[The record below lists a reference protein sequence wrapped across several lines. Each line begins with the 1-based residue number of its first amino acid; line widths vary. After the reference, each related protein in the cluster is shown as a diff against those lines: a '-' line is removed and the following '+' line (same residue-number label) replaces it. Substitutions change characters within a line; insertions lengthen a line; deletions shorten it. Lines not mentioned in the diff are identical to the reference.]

1 MAADSEAGIKEKDF
15 IVINGEKFRKDEVN
29 ISQLVIEEL
38 KEKPFLNYRYFV
50 HKYGISKQRVDT
62 IVYLARK
69 KGIELRPNRKPWTR
83 KQQGN
88 HENLTNKGRDGSAK
102 KP

>member
-1 MAADSEAGIKEKDF
+1 MTQENMEKKDYI
-15 IVINGEKFRKDEVN
+15 IVNGEKFRKDEVN
-29 ISQLVIEEL
+29 ISQIVIEEL
-38 KEKPFLNYRYFV
+38 REKPFLNYRYFV
-50 HKYGISKQRVDT
+50 RKYGISKQRVDT

-88 HENLTNKGRDGSAK
+88 QENLTRKGRDGSAK
-102 KP
+102 TS

>member
-38 KEKPFLNYRYFV
+38 REKPFLNYRYFV
-50 HKYGISKQRVDT
+50 RKYGISKQRVDT

-88 HENLTNKGRDGSAK
+88 QENLARKGRDGSAK
-102 KP
+102 KS

>member
-1 MAADSEAGIKEKDF
+1 MLSMNAEDCSDADYVIIK
-15 IVINGEKFRKDEVN
+15 GEKFRREEVN
-29 ISQLVIEEL
+29 ITQLVIEEL
-38 KEKPFLNYRYFV
+38 KEKPFLNNRYFV
-50 HKYGISKQRVDT
+50 RKYRIRKQRVDT

-88 HENLTNKGRDGSAK
+88 QENLTRKGRDGSAK
-102 KP
+102 TS

>member
-1 MAADSEAGIKEKDF
+1 MTQENMEKKDYI
-15 IVINGEKFRKDEVN
+15 IVNGEKFRKDEVN
-29 ISQLVIEEL
+29 ISQIVIEEL

-50 HKYGISKQRVDT
+50 RKYEISKQRVDT

-83 KQQGN
+83 KQRENQ
-88 HENLTNKGRDGSAK
+88 ENLPKKGRDGSAK
-102 KP
+102 KS